1 MIDAHSLNSL
11 TKMAV
16 ILIHITNFY
25 IGLMRHTFKI
35 ALLFIYIFN
44 GFILSCNTGLP
55 TSKKRVQSV
64 HFHIYMYMYVSQL
77 RVTLITFSKK
87 KYLFL
92 PPTPSPAKAPIDES
106 VWFCY
111 LSICRRDGER

>member
-1 MIDAHSLNSL
+1 
-11 TKMAV
+11 MAV

-55 TSKKRVQSV
+55 TSKKRVQIV
-64 HFHIYMYMYVSQL
+64 HFHIYKYMYVSQL
-77 RVTLITFSKK
+77 RVTLTTFSKK
-87 KYLFL
+87 KIFL
-92 PPTPSPAKAPIDES
+92 PQPLPLQRRRLMRVCDFVVSLYVEEMAKRLP
-106 VWFCY
+106 VNHTVFV
-111 LSICRRDGER
+111 